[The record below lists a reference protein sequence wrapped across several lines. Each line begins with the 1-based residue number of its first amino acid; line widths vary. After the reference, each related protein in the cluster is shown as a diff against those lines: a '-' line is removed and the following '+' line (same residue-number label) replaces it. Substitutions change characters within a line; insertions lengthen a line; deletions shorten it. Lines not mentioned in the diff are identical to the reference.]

1 MLRCKKLAYVAMA
14 DNLLR
19 RFAIM
24 TGSLP
29 IIKACGYASAISLM
43 KGW

>member
-19 RFAIM
+19 RSAIM
-24 TGSLP
+24 TGSLLT
-29 IIKACGYASAISLM
+29 IKACGYALAISLI